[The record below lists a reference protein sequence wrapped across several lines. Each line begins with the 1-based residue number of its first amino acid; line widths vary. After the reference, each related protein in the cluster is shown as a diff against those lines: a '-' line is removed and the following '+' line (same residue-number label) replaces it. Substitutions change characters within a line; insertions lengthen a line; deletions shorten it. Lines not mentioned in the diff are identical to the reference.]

1 MASPIHQSIITQLIN
16 DIILST
22 ATLPANLR
30 QQTQLFFGE
39 KFYSFRDQWSGSV
52 KVPDLGLTVCNA
64 DKKKTEL
71 KWILEVGFSEQY
83 KQLKDDAQ
91 LWLSSPQVSMVT
103 IVGFCETPRYH
114 CPLPICSET
123 GEEELDPREVPG
135 IPSDITAIC
144 SEDVIL
150 EGDYGPATY
159 KGLRWAEP
167 ISEAWMETWVRDMH
181 GEVIQRGNRVDL
193 LHADRVELEFG
204 DLLPPSYQPTITVN
218 LERFRSAL
226 PYSIQEMAA
235 SRCQDALYDYLKRHG
250 ELQVDDP
257 DYRP

>member
-1 MASPIHQSIITQLIN
+1 MASSIRQLIVTQLID

-22 ATLPANLR
+22 VTLPANLG
-30 QQTQLFFGE
+30 QQTQLFLGE
-39 KFYSFRDQWSGSV
+39 KFKSFRDQWSGSR
-52 KVPDLGLTVCNA
+52 KVPDLGLKVRNA
-64 DKKKTEL
+64 DNEIEL
-71 KWILEVGFSEQY
+71 KWVLEVGFSEQY
-83 KQLKDDAQ
+83 KQLKDEVQ
-91 LWLSSPQVSMVT
+91 LWLDGNSQVSTVT
-103 IVGFCETPRYH
+103 IVGFRETPQYH
-114 CPLPICSET
+114 YPLPIYDET
-123 GEEELDPREVPG
+123 GEESDPREVVG
-135 IPSDITAIC
+135 IPSDFQAIR
-144 SEDVIL
+144 EKDIIL

-167 ISEAWMETWVRDMH
+167 ISEAWMETWVRGMH

-204 DLLPPSYQPTITVN
+204 DFLPPSYQPTITVN

-226 PYSIQEMAA
+226 PYSIQVMAA

-250 ELQVDDP
+250 ELQADDP